1 MPVGKIKAV
10 IFDLDNTLIDFEK
23 MKKLSCEA
31 AVDSMIDSGLNISK
45 KKAMKTIFRLY
56 DRHGWEYQK
65 IFQVFLKEVKGK
77 VDYSI
82 MVPGIIAYRK
92 VKEGLLYSYP
102 GVSRVLME
110 LKQKGYKLAIL
121 SDAPRIQAW
130 LRICS
135 LKIQENFDYVITY
148 DDTRTRKP
156 HEKPFLLALKKLK
169 LKPEECLMIGD
180 SVTRDIPT
188 AKKLGMKTALAR
200 YGKMKTMGSNAVCEP
215 FADYC
220 LRNVSQIPSI
230 IERIDR
236 GQ

>member
-1 MPVGKIKAV
+1 MIKAV

-23 MKKLSCEA
+23 MKRLSCEA
-31 AVDSMIDSGLNISK
+31 AVDAMIDSGLKIGK
-45 KKAMKTIFRLY
+45 KRAMKTLFSLY
-56 DRHGWEYQK
+56 DKYGWEYQK
-65 IFQVFLKEVKGK
+65 IFQVFLKEVSGK

-82 MVPGIIAYRK
+82 MVPGIIAYRR

-102 GVSRVLME
+102 GVSLVLKE

-148 DDTRTRKP
+148 DDTRRRKP
-156 HEKPFLLALKKLK
+156 HEKPFLLALKKLE

-180 SVTRDIPT
+180 SETRDIQT
-188 AKKLGMKTALAR
+188 AKKLGMKTALAK
-200 YGKMKTMGSNAVCEP
+200 YGRMKIMARKKVKLNIR
-215 FADYC
+215 ADFE
-220 LRNVSQIPSI
+220 LRRISQLPGI
-230 IERIDR
+230 IRRIDR
-236 GQ
+236 I